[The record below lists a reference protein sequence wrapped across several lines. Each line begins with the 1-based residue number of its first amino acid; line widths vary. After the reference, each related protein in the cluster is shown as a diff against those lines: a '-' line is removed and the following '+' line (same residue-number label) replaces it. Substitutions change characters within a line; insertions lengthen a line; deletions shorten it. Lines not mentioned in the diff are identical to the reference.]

1 MLGEEDRQTEK
12 MAISFNQKGISIITL
27 AFIILIIAFLGLV
40 FTSFLTTSSEES
52 VNEYNST
59 RALYIAEGGAESAM
73 MHLNQPPASTY
84 WLWNDGYLNKS
95 LGDGTVDVEVLQYEN
110 QDASLSGS
118 TACESFQS
126 YIEATGD
133 NPARTVYVTLAW
145 SGASSFDLALYS
157 DGSCTT
163 EITAASKIVQ
173 SKSISIRY
181 RIPDSAP
188 ATLTYSAKVTGTS
201 GQAYE
206 LRISHPDEP
215 SPGFTSSDWR
225 AVIALG
231 EMNQA
236 KREVFVAFKK

>member
-1 MLGEEDRQTEK
+1 M
-12 MAISFNQKGISIITL
+12 NQKGVSIIAL
-27 AFIILIIAFLGLV
+27 AFIIVILSFLGIIFLSL
-40 FTSFLTTSSEES
+40 FTVGTEES
-52 VNEYNST
+52 TNEYNST
-59 RALYIAEGGAESAM
+59 RALYIAEGGAEAAIE
-73 MHLNQPPASTY
+73 HLTQSGASN
-84 WLWNDGYLNKS
+84 WQWNDGYLDKS

-110 QDASLSGS
+110 QDASLSGP

-126 YIEATGD
+126 YIESTGD

-145 SGASSFDLALYS
+145 SGAISFDLALYS

>member
-73 MHLNQPPASTY
+73 MHLNQSGASN
-84 WLWNDGYLNKS
+84 WLWNDGYIDKP
-95 LGDGTVDVEVLQYEN
+95 LGDVTVDVEVLQYEN